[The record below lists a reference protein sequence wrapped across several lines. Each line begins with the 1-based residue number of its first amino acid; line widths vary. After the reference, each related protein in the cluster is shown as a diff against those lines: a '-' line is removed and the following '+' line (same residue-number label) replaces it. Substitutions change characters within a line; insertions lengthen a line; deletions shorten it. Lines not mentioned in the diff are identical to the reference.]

1 VLCPLLGNKYFE
13 TDYTNDKDKRPL
25 GATALL
31 TLNMR
36 QVNKGSN
43 NKFSLGHDP
52 ALNCLLQCPD
62 SGQVVKLM
70 PLFSRA
76 SSVVSQTELFSLVS
90 FCLAAKLSLF
100 DFPLFSDYLFQ
111 VP

>member
-1 VLCPLLGNKYFE
+1 MLCPLLGNKYFE
-13 TDYTNDKDKRPL
+13 TDFIQMTKIK
-25 GATALL
+25 ASWSHAVL

-36 QVNKGSN
+36 QVNKESN

-62 SGQVVKLM
+62 SSQVVKLM

-90 FCLAAKLSLF
+90 FCLAAKLSLC
-100 DFPLFSDYLFQ
+100 D
-111 VP
+111 VPPIF